1 MILTVSSILFQ
12 RFPMALS
19 LIEYKTSNS
28 LISKHK
34 GKVPIICRIVVLIKR
49 MKRIN
54 VTRISDDPLVKEFS
68 PIFITDSNVVYL
80 LVNPIRLKKLSF
92 NKPTHDLD
100 AKVLFK
106 IISFCHPTLK
116 ALILWA
122 SATCSDW

>member
-12 RFPMALS
+12 RFPMALN